1 MFLEVIRCDQY
12 IYRLWRTKKGMVQ
25 ISGDYTKLRM
35 VRDTILE
42 IIKPEA
48 VYKDDVFW
56 GKIESS

>member
-42 IIKPEA
+42 ITKPEA
-48 VYKDDVFW
+48 R
-56 GKIESS
+56 